1 MQIKL
6 LTNKPEFHA
15 LETSEA
21 QLTFTGEATGHH
33 ATHGTPEA
41 AVIERLQGAES
52 STLRKRILESD
63 ENLSDTDYYTK
74 LGQKGGGKAVK

>member
-15 LETSEA
+15 LEMSEV

-33 ATHGTPEA
+33 AMHGTLEA